1 MRSGTFTTKRV
12 PGASRRWCVPPAILR
27 DTDETLEG
35 VQILQE
41 FPNEHGL
48 LLWKAYRDVTIWA
61 ATEPG
66 DRLELF
72 VAGAA
77 GRRLQQLGEVPMEN
91 RVELALTVLV
101 AVVSTPESI
110 RAEAVTLACQ
120 GVSVWARERGKL
132 GTALLFAQAAALASP
147 EQGRAG
153 YDVGSLALL
162 MDRPA
167 RAETWL
173 RRTVGVARR
182 GKDWE
187 SYALAYVD
195 LGALYA
201 KRGDA
206 EAARRH
212 YARAARTARR
222 SGYPAV
228 RSAALHGLFVLEMEQ
243 GRLDQAE
250 VYARKALRAYG
261 AEHPRRPEL
270 LHDVARLWVA
280 RERPGRALSM
290 LKKLLPGRG
299 EGQDRAFTLALLARA
314 AAESGDRGEYE
325 EAWSTAWL
333 AVDYDLSGTHSPAL
347 LELARAAARQQDW
360 PRMQQASRLYGL
372 QPRAA
377 VPTRNGEELSD
388 LLALAR
394 RGD

>member
-1 MRSGTFTTKRV
+1 MSRGKAAPRQRRQTAT
-12 PGASRRWCVPPAILR
+12 RRWCIPPAILR

-61 ATEPG
+61 ATEPE

-77 GRRLQQLGEVPMEN
+77 GRRLQQLREVPMEN
-91 RVELALTVLV
+91 RIVLALTLLV

-206 EAARRH
+206 EA
-212 YARAARTARR
+212 
-222 SGYPAV
+222 
-228 RSAALHGLFVLEMEQ
+228 
-243 GRLDQAE
+243 
-250 VYARKALRAYG
+250 
-261 AEHPRRPEL
+261 
-270 LHDVARLWVA
+270 
-280 RERPGRALSM
+280 
-290 LKKLLPGRG
+290 
-299 EGQDRAFTLALLARA
+299 
-314 AAESGDRGEYE
+314 
-325 EAWSTAWL
+325 
-333 AVDYDLSGTHSPAL
+333 
-347 LELARAAARQQDW
+347 
-360 PRMQQASRLYGL
+360 
-372 QPRAA
+372 
-377 VPTRNGEELSD
+377 
-388 LLALAR
+388 
-394 RGD
+394 